1 MFETEIVS
9 NFQRLS
15 NLADF
20 NKMSTK
26 ENSKKQKNLEILKML
41 YILKLLAKKP
51 SISYQIMADCCYNC
65 EKVLKCERFQKV
77 HESV

>member
-1 MFETEIVS
+1 MSYDIFEAEIVS

-26 ENSKKQKNLEILKML
+26 ETEKIQGSVEIHENASPFKV
-41 YILKLLAKKP
+41 LAKNFLAN
-51 SISYQIMADCCYNC
+51 YG
-65 EKVLKCERFQKV
+65 
-77 HESV
+77 